1 MLPGPNLLRR
11 TNRHGKV
18 PFLCNSIVTSGAEYG
33 PRTFVT
39 VTRMRYEI
47 VILSTCDSK
56 PWRPH
61 DAGRNL
67 RDESLGRNGRLAS
80 AGQRRGANTGL
91 IGAGRRQAWRRD
103 RFPLARW
110 VLDISGADLSRA
122 AARFAAAKTHRR
134 AYRIRQNRTRFTLR
148 PRVRSA
154 MPCGLTASGTNG
166 HSRRATRRGFPNI
179 SRRGRRSR
187 SSGFTMRCGV
197 FMPPLPL
204 RWWRRHR

>member
-11 TNRHGKV
+11 TNRDGKV

-103 RFPLARW
+103 RFPVARW
-110 VLDISGADLSRA
+110 VLDFSGADLSRA

-134 AYRIRQNRTRFTLR
+134 AHRVGKTGRDSHCDGGSDRPCRAGLLHQEQTAIHDELHDAVSRIYFGAVADPAAVDLQC
-148 PRVRSA
+148 A
-154 MPCGLTASGTNG
+154 A
-166 HSRRATRRGFPNI
+166 
-179 SRRGRRSR
+179 
-187 SSGFTMRCGV
+187 
-197 FMPPLPL
+197 
-204 RWWRRHR
+204 